1 MYHKIGI
8 IFATLL
14 LAVATL
20 AKAQN
25 NSTLSYIVQYN
36 HHISDGKNAPYWF
49 VKNTLSAIGQYYI
62 QDTDHWQGEPYNV
75 VQRLHLLFA

>member
-25 NSTLSYIVQYN
+25 NSTLSYIVQY
-36 HHISDGKNAPYWF
+36 IRWQEC
-49 VKNTLSAIGQYYI
+49 AILVYSFASGN
-62 QDTDHWQGEPYNV
+62 E
-75 VQRLHLLFA
+75 QRRKE